1 MSENKYWQ
9 GFAELNDSEASQKQN
24 HDEFREELPFEDF
37 DSKGLIDAKAPRRDF
52 LKYLGFSTAAATL
65 AASCKTKVRQAI
77 PFAYKPQE
85 LIPGEAKYYATT
97 YLQDGDAVP
106 IVAKVREGRPIKIE
120 GNDQA
125 YTRGGTTARVQA
137 SVLDLYDSHRLRFPL
152 KKSGSGFEE
161 STFDALDK
169 AITAELAAAAQIVL
183 LTSTINS
190 PTTLE
195 IISKFPKLRHVQY
208 DAISYS
214 GMLQANEAAGFGRV
228 LPSYKLEAADVIVS
242 LGADFLGTWLNP
254 VEQAAG
260 YATSR
265 RINEN
270 APKMSKHYQFESFL
284 SMTGSNADE
293 RFTHRPSQTGAVAVA
308 LLAALK
314 EGVTAPVIADS
325 TLKAGIAKVA
335 ADLKAAHGKAVV
347 LSGSNDAHVQTV
359 INAIND
365 VIGAN
370 GTTIDW
376 VAHNKN
382 RKGID
387 KEFSDLLTQM
397 ESGQVGAI
405 LIQGANP
412 AYHYFDAERFKKAL
426 SKVGTSVS
434 FGERLDETTELC
446 KYVLPTS
453 HFLECW
459 GDAEPKAGYFSFLQP
474 TIDPLFKTRPYQD
487 ALLKWNAG
495 GNTTT
500 STAGTYDV
508 YFREYWTAK
517 FGGKDAF
524 NKILQEGVYTQPA
537 TGSVSYNGA
546 TSGAAVA
553 AIAAYPVSSQDELA
567 LYENVGIGPG
577 SGAINPWLQEL
588 PDPVGKSAWGNFAM
602 ISMAKAKELGI
613 KLDTEYE
620 YHPQKP
626 VISIQT
632 AKTKIELPVLVVPGM
647 NPNTIAVAVGYG
659 RSVNLGRTAAGV
671 GQNVYPFSSL
681 FGDNI
686 NYSASRV
693 TVASTGRKEKVA
705 QSQIHN
711 SYEGRVE
718 VLRETTLATYKTY
731 PDEIKNWRQNLVDK
745 YAASTGDFRKEGTMY
760 GVHPTPGIKW
770 GMNVDMNACVGCAAC
785 VVACHAENNVP
796 VVGKAEV
803 LRFHDMHWLRIDRYF
818 VSDEKNPDNL
828 KGVVFQPM
836 MCQHCD
842 NAPCE
847 NVCPVAATNHS
858 EEGLNQMAYNRCIG
872 TRYCANNCPFKVR
885 RFNWADYNGADSFP
899 NNQDQKTVGKLDPV
913 VFQMNDPVSRMVLNP
928 DVTVRSRGVMEKCSF
943 CVQRLQHAKLEAKK
957 NNRPMKDGEAKTAC
971 QQACPTDA
979 IVFGDVHDKESAITK
994 IRLDNPRRLFYSL
1007 EQLHVLPNVSYF
1019 SKIRNTEE
1027 VLGSEAYKGG
1037 VEGGKHSATIPSAT
1051 GHNADTSAHH

>member
-9 GFAELNDSEASQKQN
+9 GFAELNDSENFQKKN
-24 HDEFREELPFEDF
+24 HDEFRDELPFEDF

-65 AASCKTKVRQAI
+65 AASCQTKVRQAI

-120 GNDQA
+120 GNEQA
-125 YTRGGTTARVQA
+125 YTKGGTTARVQA
-137 SVLDLYDSHRLRFPL
+137 SVLDLYDSHRLRFPV
-152 KKSGSGFEE
+152 KKSGTGFTE
-161 STFDALDK
+161 STFDELDK
-169 AITAELAAAAQIVL
+169 AITAELAAATQIVL
-183 LTSTINS
+183 LTSTIHS

-254 VEQAAG
+254 IEQAAG
-260 YATSR
+260 YAAGR

-314 EGVTAPVIADS
+314 EGVTAPVIAD
-325 TLKAGIAKVA
+325 TALKAGIAKVA

-347 LSGSNDAHVQTV
+347 LSGSNDVHVQTV

-382 RKGID
+382 RKGVD

-459 GDAEPKAGYFSFLQP
+459 GDAEPKAGYFSFMQP

-487 ALLKWNAG
+487 SLLKWNAG

-500 STAGTYDV
+500 SATGTYDV
-508 YFREYWTAK
+508 YFREYWTTK
-517 FGGKDAF
+517 LGGKDAF
-524 NKILQEGVYTQPA
+524 NKILQEGVYTQPT

-567 LYENVGIGPG
+567 LYENVGIGSG

-602 ISMAKAKELGI
+602 ISMAKAKELDI

-620 YHPQKP
+620 YHPEKP

-659 RSVNLGRTAAGV
+659 RSANLGRTAGGV

-760 GVHPTPGIKW
+760 GVHQTPGIKW

-913 VFQMNDPVSRMVLNP
+913 VSQMNDPISRMVLNP

-1027 VLGSEAYKGG
+1027 VLGSESHKGG
-1037 VEGGKHSATIPSAT
+1037 VEGGKHSATIPSAA